1 MHVAVVVPELVGEGG
16 KGFLWNHTSKVK
28 GVETF
33 CIYKGVDKGVWG
45 LENKQIKKDL
55 EGKMQKFHLFLLF
68 FTGES
73 VLPC

>member
-1 MHVAVVVPELVGEGG
+1 M
-16 KGFLWNHTSKVK
+16 
-28 GVETF
+28 ETF
-33 CIYKGVDKGVWG
+33 CIYKEVDKGVWG

>member
-1 MHVAVVVPELVGEGG
+1 M
-16 KGFLWNHTSKVK
+16 
-28 GVETF
+28 
-33 CIYKGVDKGVWG
+33 YKGVDKGVWG

-55 EGKMQKFHLFLLF
+55 EGKMQKFRLFLLF